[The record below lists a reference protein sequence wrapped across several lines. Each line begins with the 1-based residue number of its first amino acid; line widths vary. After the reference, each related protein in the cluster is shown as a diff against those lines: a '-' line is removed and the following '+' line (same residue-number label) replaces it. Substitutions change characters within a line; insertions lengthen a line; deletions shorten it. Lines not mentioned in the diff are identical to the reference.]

1 MKLRF
6 LPLLSVLLL
15 LPALRAQTPAD
26 VPPRPQAPNDSSEYR
41 RFVLPN
47 GLKVLLL
54 SDPKLNKSSASLDV
68 GAGSFSDP
76 ANRQG
81 LAHFLEH
88 MLMFLMTPKMTLT
101 LTITHIQQ

>member
-54 SDPKLNKSSASLDV
+54 SDPKLNKSAAALAV
-68 GAGSFSDP
+68 GAGSFNDP
-76 ANRQG
+76 RNRQG
-81 LAHFLEH
+81 LACLSERA
-88 MLMFLMTPKMTLT
+88 L
-101 LTITHIQQ
+101 